1 VVQVAVDAPLRGPLD
16 YLPPPGC
23 AAMAVAPGARVRVPI
38 GRRYAVGVVVG
49 HAHDSAV
56 PCAQLRPILEVLDG
70 EPLLQPALLAL
81 LLWTADYYHHP
92 VGEVLAAALPRGLRG
107 GAAASALVQRWRITP
122 VGAAAL
128 QAGEPARAPRQRQLL
143 EWLGQAAPPAGA
155 AGPDVAAADIDAHF
169 KDWRAT
175 ARALAAR
182 GWVESDT
189 VETSPRL
196 PPGPSLPDPA
206 AASAVELHAGQ
217 RTAIEAID
225 AAAQAFVLH
234 GATGSG
240 KTEVYLQCAQRV
252 LNRGRSVLV
261 LVPEIGLTPQL
272 VSRFRAR
279 LSAPIAVWHSGLTE
293 GERLAAWRAARE
305 GDARVVIGTR
315 SAVFAPLTDLG
326 LIIVDEE
333 HDASYKQHE
342 GGCRYSARDVAV
354 VRAQRCDAPVV
365 LGSATPAFETLRNV
379 ELARYRAL
387 PLARRA
393 DQAPAPRVALVD
405 LRAHAASGGISTPV
419 LQAIERHLAAGQQ
432 ALVFI
437 NRRGY
442 APTLLCT
449 ACGWIAPCRSCDAR
463 LTVHRGA
470 DLLCCHHCGAEEPL
484 PQRCPR
490 CGFQVK
496 PVGQGTERVEE
507 TLRAHFPQ
515 TGLARLDR
523 DTARRA
529 DTLEQTVRAVM
540 SGAARILV
548 GTQMIAK
555 GHHFPDVTLVAVL
568 NADQGL
574 FATDFRAAERLAQ
587 TIVQVAGRAG
597 RERVQGEV
605 LIQTDYPEHPLLHSL
620 LAGGYDTFAAAA
632 MAERRAAAWP
642 PFGRLALLRA
652 SSRSASGA
660 LDFLTRARACAP
672 ETHGVRLLGPVAAAM
687 ARRAGRHHAHL
698 LLEAHERAPL
708 HRLLDAWLPRIG
720 ELPQA
725 RSARWALDIDPLGI
739 D

>member
-1 VVQVAVDAPLRGPLD
+1 VVQVAVDAPLRQPLD

-23 AAMAVAPGARVRVPI
+23 VAKDLPLGARVRVPI
-38 GRRYAVGVVVG
+38 GRRRAVGVVAA
-49 HAHDSAV
+49 HAPSSV
-56 PCAQLRPILEVLDG
+56 LPLAQLRPVLEVLDA
-70 EPLLQPALLAL
+70 EPLLQPALLSL

-92 VGEVLAAALPRGLRG
+92 VGEVLAAALPRGLRD
-107 GAAASALVQRWRITP
+107 GAAASALVDRWRLTAA
-122 VGAAAL
+122 GAAAL

-143 EWLGQAAPPAGA
+143 QWLAARAGA
-155 AGPDVAAADIDAHF
+155 VAGEIDAEF
-169 KDWRAT
+169 GDWRAT
-175 ARALAAR
+175 VRALTAR
-182 GWVESDT
+182 GWIERDT
-189 VETSPRL
+189 VQTAAPW
-196 PPGPSLPDPA
+196 PQVGPSLADPA
-206 AASAVELHAGQ
+206 IGAAPPLHAGQ
-217 RTAIEAID
+217 HAAIDAID
-225 AAAQAFVLH
+225 AARYQAFVLH
-234 GATGSG
+234 GVTGSG
-240 KTEVYLQCAQRV
+240 KTEVYLQCAQRA
-252 LNRGRSVLV
+252 LNRGRGVLV

-272 VSRFRAR
+272 VARFSAR

-305 GDARVVIGTR
+305 GSVRVVIGTR
-315 SAVFAPLTDLG
+315 SAVFAPLADPG

-354 VRAQRCDAPVV
+354 VRAQQCDTPVV
-365 LGSATPAFETLRNV
+365 LGSATPAFETLRNI
-379 ELARYRAL
+379 ELGRYRVL
-387 PLARRA
+387 PLARRP

-405 LRAHAASGGISTPV
+405 LRAHAASGGIATPV
-419 LQAIERHLAAGQQ
+419 LAAVERHLAAGHQ
-432 ALVFI
+432 ALIFI

-449 ACGWIAPCRSCDAR
+449 ACGWIAPCQACDAR
-463 LTVHRGA
+463 LTVHRSA
-470 DLLCCHHCGAEEPL
+470 ALLCCHHCGAEEPL
-484 PQRCPR
+484 PERCPR
-490 CGFQVK
+490 CGFRVK

-507 TLRAHFPQ
+507 TLRGHFPQ
-515 TGLARLDR
+515 VGLARLDR

-529 DTLEQTVRAVM
+529 DALKETVRAVM
-540 SGAARILV
+540 SGEARILV

-555 GHHFPDVTLVAVL
+555 GHHFPEVTLVAVL

-620 LAGGYDTFAAAA
+620 LDGGYDTFAATAL
-632 MAERRAAAWP
+632 AERRAAAWP

-660 LDFLTRARACAP
+660 LDFLTSARACAP
-672 ETHGVRLLGPVAAAM
+672 RTDGVRLLGPVAAAM

-708 HRLLDAWLPRIG
+708 HRLLDAWLPRIQ

-725 RSARWALDIDPLGI
+725 RRARWALDVDPLGI